1 MIKFIYGTIPP
12 GGKGSPPI
20 PGAGGIPIPG
30 IGGGG
35 GKPVGGFGAP
45 GPGGSGGPPK
55 TGGLGGPPTPGG
67 GGGGANGGPDRGGAG
82 APTGGFR
89 GPGGG
94 ILGIYAGS
102 FCEFFNYSTYFSN
115 SLILFLN
122 SFSPSELIDG
132 ATLLFKL
139 SIFILSNLASKSAL
153 SFFKVLTFSFSFAKI
168 SPRLS
173 ISSYIFYFCS

>member
-1 MIKFIYGTIPP
+1 MGTLPSQFLSIPRKFSSATKNVPPQQSRTTRFQIIYFSLQAVLSSGLFSLIKFIYGTIPP

-94 ILGIYAGS
+94 ILGIYTGS

-122 SFSPSELIDG
+122 SFSPS
-132 ATLLFKL
+132 
-139 SIFILSNLASKSAL
+139 
-153 SFFKVLTFSFSFAKI
+153 
-168 SPRLS
+168 
-173 ISSYIFYFCS
+173 